1 MKKLVKGD
9 QVVVI
14 LGKDRGKKG
23 EVISLDREGKYLI
36 KGINLVKKHT
46 KPNPSSGVSG
56 GIIEKEM
63 PIHGSNIALLNPVTG
78 KGDKVSFRILNKGR
92 KIRVFKSTGE
102 AGGSS

>member
-14 LGKDRGKKG
+14 LGKDRVKKG

-46 KPNPSSGVSG
+46 KPTTKHRWMT
-56 GIIEKEM
+56 I
-63 PIHGSNIALLNPVTG
+63 LLEQ
-78 KGDKVSFRILNKGR
+78 KQCIGR
-92 KIRVFKSTGE
+92 AKRKTH
-102 AGGSS
+102 